1 MTLSVDISSSR
12 IKLPIFTVD
21 YNVSTSGRPSFKVAT
36 DDDIRGW
43 FIKSNSYSTYKTSGA
58 ILICSQSPDPNYR
71 QNVTYRMIP
80 LQPWKDMDRRR
91 QYREMALHNP
101 DMIKNLDIDISRQEL
116 EGVFDIE
123 QRVKQLMNKQTQRQ
137 QFRTRFLKSATV
149 TIPES
154 SWLVS
159 ILNLTQYDHL
169 PGVIEFKKIFIENC
183 QQLFPNFIGSSR
195 ESKDILS
202 RIAITNQKFK
212 QFEQIPN
219 TGPKGIHTILTNHS
233 LYPQGIDNYDSI
245 IFGARPAGRTQKSKV
260 NPPTLN
266 YHNQLSCICSQNI
279 SFTDPIRCMSD
290 MILVLGLLYDG
301 FDLLFN
307 HTQYRSAYS
316 KAKFIYED
324 NQGITVLHQLT
335 GERPPDKSFDLLY
348 VMNIYSLIAKD
359 IEKPPQQSKK
369 IQKTPPINP
378 GYIVQPSAPPLPA
391 PTRQKL
397 LQRRAKL
404 ERFLDNVENY
414 EFTNPQRIRQLEKQ
428 LQELRKL

>member
-12 IKLPIFTVD
+12 IKLPIFMVD
-21 YNVSTSGRPSFKVAT
+21 YNVSTSGRPSFKIAT

-43 FIKSNSYSTYKTSGA
+43 FIKSDSYSTYKTSGA
-58 ILICSQSPDPNYR
+58 ILICSQGVNSDHE
-71 QNVTYRMIP
+71 NVTYRMII
-80 LQPWKDMDRRR
+80 LEPWKNMDRRR

-101 DMIKNLDIDISRQEL
+101 DMIKNLDIGSSRQEL

-123 QRVKQLMNKQTQRQ
+123 QRVKQIMTKQTQRQ
-137 QFRTRFLKSATV
+137 QFRTRLLKSATV
-149 TIPES
+149 TIPGR
-154 SWLVS
+154 SWFPGF
-159 ILNLTQYDHL
+159 LNTTQFDHL
-169 PGVIEFKKIFIENC
+169 PNYIDFKKIFIENC

-219 TGPKGIHTILTNHS
+219 TELHTILTNHI
-233 LYPQGIDNYDSI
+233 LYPQGIDVNYDSI
-245 IFGARPAGRTQKSKV
+245 NFGTRPEGRTQKLKTYQ
-260 NPPTLN
+260 PTLN

-428 LQELRKL
+428 LQQLRKL